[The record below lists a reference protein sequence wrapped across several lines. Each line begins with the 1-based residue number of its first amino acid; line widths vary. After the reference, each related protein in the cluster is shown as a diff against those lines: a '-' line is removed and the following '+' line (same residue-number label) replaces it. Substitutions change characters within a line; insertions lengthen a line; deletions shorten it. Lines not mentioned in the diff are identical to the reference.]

1 MDRAVELRQGLA
13 DPAQPMTLWELANSL
28 LLRGKVACLLGVRV
42 RLAIEDLVSAWRIA
56 KQLEGLIAENLRRDL
71 DQAMAVVERA
81 YPTVVATVRWHSRFR
96 GTS

>member
-28 LLRGKVACLLGVRV
+28 LLRGKVSCLLGVRV

-56 KQLEGLIAENLRRDL
+56 KQLEGPIAENLRRDL

-81 YPTVVATVRWHSRFR
+81 YPTVVATVRWPSRFR
-96 GTS
+96 GPS